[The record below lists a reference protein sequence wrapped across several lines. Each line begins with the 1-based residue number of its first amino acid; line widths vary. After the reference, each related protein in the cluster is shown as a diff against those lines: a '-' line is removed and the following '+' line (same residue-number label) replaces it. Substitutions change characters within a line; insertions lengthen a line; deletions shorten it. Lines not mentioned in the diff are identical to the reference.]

1 MLNVTKSNVTKS
13 KSISQFAP
21 MCLVDLLNPFVAI
34 PAGDDFP
41 ETCLTAETTLQ
52 GSQIIHRESWRKLVE
67 DGVID
72 SISDALVASINEL
85 TFKCLAK
92 GLYLL
97 FQSVLG
103 HHQREVETSLRLLGA
118 TRQHVEDNTAA
129 ETDDGSTL
137 TIGVLHVVNVFGCLY
152 AFLLYPSL
160 DGLAKS
166 RGINESAE
174 RT

>member
-1 MLNVTKSNVTKS
+1 MR
-13 KSISQFAP
+13 
-21 MCLVDLLNPFVAI
+21 LVGLLNPFVAI
-34 PAGDDFP
+34 PARDDF
-41 ETCLTAETTLQ
+41 TKSCLTAETTLQ
-52 GSQIIHRESWRKLVE
+52 GAQIIHREGWRKLVE
-67 DGVID
+67 DGVIA
-72 SISDALVASINEL
+72 SVSDALVAGINEL
-85 TFKCLAK
+85 TLKCFAE
-92 GLYLL
+92 GLNLL
-97 FQSVLG
+97 RKAILS

-166 RGINESAE
+166 RGVNESAE